1 MAARAA
7 WLALT
12 AALAA
17 ATACAPENAAPAS
30 APASTPAPAPAPTQK
45 HFEFGARRVQVA
57 VPPGW
62 EALDQGNQKRFRRGE
77 FEIVLQYL
85 GPATPAPR
93 DLDGLFDWGLAAVGH
108 DDKRRDVKSRRA
120 VTLDGREAVDIETW
134 SRLDHSN
141 PQRMF
146 FVRDDG
152 DLLALHTVRMAFA
165 DTLAAFD
172 TIRDSLHFVSGR

>member
-30 APASTPAPAPAPTQK
+30 APASTPAPTQK

>member
-17 ATACAPENAAPAS
+17 SPACAPENAAPAS
-30 APASTPAPAPAPTQK
+30 APASTPAPTQK

-62 EALDQGNQKRFRRGE
+62 EALDQGNQKRFCRGE

-108 DDKRRDVKSRRA
+108 DEKRRDVKSRRA
-120 VTLDGREAVDIETW
+120 VTVDGRDAVDIETW

>member
-17 ATACAPENAAPAS
+17 SPACAPENAAPAS
-30 APASTPAPAPAPTQK
+30 APASTPAPTQK